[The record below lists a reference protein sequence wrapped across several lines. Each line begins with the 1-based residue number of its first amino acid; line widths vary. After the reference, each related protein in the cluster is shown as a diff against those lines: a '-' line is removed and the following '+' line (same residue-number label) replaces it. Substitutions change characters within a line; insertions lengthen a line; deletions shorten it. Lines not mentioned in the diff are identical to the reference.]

1 MKGQFK
7 GKELLAAAVFLE
19 LFFFQTVCI
28 GERVREKESKGMKER
43 EVSSE
48 GLKQDSAVK

>member
-1 MKGQFK
+1 MGR
-7 GKELLAAAVFLE
+7 ERTAAAVFLV
-19 LFFFQTVCI
+19 LVFQRFI
-28 GERVREKESKGMKER
+28 QREGEREKERTGRKER

>member
-19 LFFFQTVCI
+19 LFFQTVCI
-28 GERVREKESKGMKER
+28 GERVREKESEGMKER